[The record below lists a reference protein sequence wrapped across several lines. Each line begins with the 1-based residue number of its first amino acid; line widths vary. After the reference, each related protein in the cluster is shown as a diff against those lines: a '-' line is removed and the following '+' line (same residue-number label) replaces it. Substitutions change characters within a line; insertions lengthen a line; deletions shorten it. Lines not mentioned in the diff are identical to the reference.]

1 MKRCLNSFKYF
12 LINFYEIIFPLLY
25 HIKILP
31 LEIIIRKDNRP
42 YWLKKLVTKIIK
54 IYVRQFLE
62 PQFDYLGKGGAYFKP
77 RYIKVFG
84 GNVSIDDYPTLIGSK
99 DAHIQLTS
107 WDIGEHKGE
116 IKIGKFCLITPG
128 VRIMSAKSIVIGDAC
143 MIAHGAYISDAD
155 WHGIY
160 DRAEPVGNSKPVV
173 FEDNVWIGDSAI
185 ICKGV
190 TIGKN
195 SIIGA
200 GAVVTKDV
208 PPNSIFA
215 GNPAKLVKTLD
226 DVEFNTRA
234 NFLEDPIKL
243 AKEFDALDKY
253 TLGQNSL
260 FGWLKSLVM
269 PDKSN

>member
-1 MKRCLNSFKYF
+1 
-12 LINFYEIIFPLLY
+12 
-25 HIKILP
+25 

-42 YWLKKLVTKIIK
+42 YWLKKLVTKIVK

-99 DAHIQLTS
+99 DSHIQFTS
-107 WDIGEHKGE
+107 WDIGEYQGK

-160 DRAEPVGNSKPVV
+160 DRAEPVGNAKPVV

-200 GAVVTKDV
+200 GD
-208 PPNSIFA
+208 
-215 GNPAKLVKTLD
+215 PAKLVKTLD